1 MKLIEKIAY
10 RKLQKEASAVQRRVV
25 LPNPENIRK
34 VCVLWQPSQE
44 QAYKYLHD
52 YFQRSQVIFR
62 NFCVYNQQAVMTT
75 GTNIITPKD
84 LNWMGFPKP
93 GLTEDFIKTEY
104 DLLLNVA
111 LEQNLVLLYL
121 TAMSRSHFKIGWS
134 PPGLNFFD
142 LNIQINSRKDAIY
155 LAKQQ
160 IFYLEQLNKKTSV

>member
-10 RKLQKEASAVQRRVV
+10 RKLQREAAAVKRRVV
-25 LPNPENIRK
+25 LPHPDTISK

-52 YFQRSQVIFR
+52 YFQRSKVIFR
-62 NFCVYNQQAVMTT
+62 NLCIYNQQPVMAT
-75 GTNIITPKD
+75 GMNVITPKD

-93 GLTEDFIKTEY
+93 GLTEEFIKTEY

-134 PPGLNFFD
+134 TSGLNFFD
-142 LNIQINSRKDAIY
+142 LNIQINGRKDAEY
-155 LAKQQ
+155 LARQQ
-160 IFYLEQLNKKTSV
+160 IYYLEQLNKKTSV